1 MNINTEKGNTFEVTL
16 AFFGPKGNSFG
27 QVLTVKIKV
36 NDEAFNQENIFRAA
50 ITLTEAGIGSFDD
63 CVEALKKFKG
73 DENAACQYLI
83 DQNFAATTTK
93 Q

>member
-1 MNINTEKGNTFEVTL
+1 VNINTEKGNTFEVTL

-27 QVLTVKIKV
+27 QVLNVKVKI
-36 NDEAFNQENIFRAA
+36 NDEAMNQEKLFRAA
-50 ITLTEAGIGSFDD
+50 ITLAEAGLASFDE

-83 DQNFAATTTK
+83 DMNCQTK

>member
-1 MNINTEKGNTFEVTL
+1 VNVNTEKGNTFEVTL

-27 QVLTVKIKV
+27 QTLTVKVRVNEELSQEKV
-36 NDEAFNQENIFRAA
+36 FRAA
-50 ITLTEAGIGSFDD
+50 ITMTEAGIASFDD

-73 DENAACQYLI
+73 DEDAACQFLI
-83 DQNFAATTTK
+83 DQNFTATK